1 MIKNFLKLE
10 WKSFFRSASF
20 GKSIGVKI
28 VMGFFALYFMAM
40 FLIGG
45 LVMDKI
51 LKELYPNLDVFVA
64 FNGFVFFWILGDLVI
79 RFFFQKLPVMS
90 VKPLLILPVK
100 RRSIVNFVLGKSILS
115 FINFL
120 PLFAIIPFGIKL
132 IIGGSEVS
140 PILVWMV
147 TIVII
152 TLINNFLNFIIESL
166 SAETEFAFLPIII

>member
-45 LVMDKI
+45 LVMDNI

-64 FNGFVFFWILGDLVI
+64 FNGFVFFWILGDLVV
-79 RFFFQKLPVMS
+79 FFFHKLPVMN
-90 VKPLLILPVK
+90 VKPLLVLPVK
-100 RRSIVNFVLGKSILS
+100 IRSIVNFVLRKSILS

-120 PLFAIIPFGIKL
+120 QLFRL
-132 IIGGSEVS
+132 ELDLLLEEVR
-140 PILVWMV
+140 
-147 TIVII
+147 
-152 TLINNFLNFIIESL
+152 FLQF
-166 SAETEFAFLPIII
+166 